1 MEETFKERQDRE
13 NRKYYE
19 KWLACGFTGNMEL
32 NEHGWFEKPVLRLYY
47 PVETITVFDK
57 KGYRARIEF
66 CCLPNKRWVA
76 ASDLTCPMHGYG
88 SACSVWDT
96 QYETKEEAI
105 MEELDCIE
113 KALEDKDRKPFVLQ
127 ALQAQRNNYKQMDI
141 EMAFEPMTQFEQVS
155 LF

>member
-1 MEETFKERQDRE
+1 METFKERQDRE

-19 KWLACGFTGNMEL
+19 KWLACGFTGKMEL

-66 CCLPNKRWVA
+66 SHLPNGHWVA

-88 SACSVWDT
+88 SACSIWDT
-96 QYETKEEAI
+96 QYETKEEAVNKEI
-105 MEELDCIE
+105 DRIE
-113 KALEDKDRKPFVLQ
+113 KALEEKDRKKFILDAIQ
-127 ALQAQRNNYKQMDI
+127 TCRNQFKEAVF
-141 EMAFEPMTQFEQVS
+141 EMAFEPMAQFEQVA